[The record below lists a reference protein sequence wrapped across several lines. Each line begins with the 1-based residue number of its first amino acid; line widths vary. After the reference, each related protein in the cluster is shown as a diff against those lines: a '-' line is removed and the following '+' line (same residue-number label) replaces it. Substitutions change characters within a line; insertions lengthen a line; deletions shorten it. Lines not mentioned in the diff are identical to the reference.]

1 MDATTNFD
9 DIRAFDNTEV
19 KQTVDA
25 LVADEHFQRSVSA
38 ISGGIPFAT
47 IAAVMKSC
55 DTVRQFQERICYPIV
70 TNLIKRCTDE
80 VALDITSIPNKD
92 AAHIY
97 ISNHRDI
104 VLDSA
109 LLSIKLLEQGL
120 DTVEIAIGDNL
131 LIYPW
136 IRNFVRLNKA
146 FIVKRGL
153 AMRQQLNASME
164 LSAYIHHT
172 IKDKRQS
179 IWIAQREGRAKDASD
194 ETQESVIKMLSLGGG
209 HDIKASLARLDIVPL
224 TISYEFDPCDYLK
237 AQEMQL
243 KRDNP
248 AYKKEAKDDI
258 QNMSIG
264 ISGQKGRIRYVTGT
278 PLNTM
283 LAQLPDGMGKPEMFK
298 EITEWM
304 TREIHRNYVIY
315 PCNYVACDMIEGSRR
330 FAGQYTESDRQKFE
344 AYLQG
349 QLDKIGIPD
358 KDEAFL
364 KHCILNMYMHPVI
377 NKLNA
382 Q

>member
-1 MDATTNFD
+1 MNEEFD
-9 DIRAFDNTEV
+9 EIRPYHDSELPQIFEELIADPAFRQV
-19 KQTVDA
+19 VGA
-25 LVADEHFQRSVSA
+25 VMP
-38 ISGGIPFAT
+38 GIPFEAIAGQMRACKTKFEFQKTFCYGLLKKIIKEAT
-47 IAAVMKSC
+47 
-55 DTVRQFQERICYPIV
+55 DGV
-70 TNLIKRCTDE
+70 T
-80 VALDITSIPNKD
+80 LDISALTD
-92 AAHIY
+92 RQAAY
-97 ISNHRDI
+97 TYVSNHRDI
-104 VLDSA
+104 VLDSG
-109 LLSIKLLEQGL
+109 LLSVMLVEQGL

-153 AMRQQLNASME
+153 ALRQQLEASME

-172 IKDKRQS
+172 IRDKHQS

-209 HDIKASLARLDIVPL
+209 NDIKQSLEELDIVPL

-248 AYKKEAKDDI
+248 GYKKEAKDDI

-264 ISGQKGRIRYVTGT
+264 ISGQKGRIYYLTGT

-283 LAQLPDGMGKPEMFK
+283 LAQLPDGMGKPEMFRT
-298 EITEWM
+298 ITEWM
-304 TREIHRNYVIY
+304 TREIHRNYTLY
-315 PCNYVACDMIEGSRR
+315 PCNYVACDMMEGGQRYAGHYTADDRR
-330 FAGQYTESDRQKFE
+330 QFE
-344 AYLQG
+344 DYLQG
-349 QLDKIGIPD
+349 QLDKIEVPN

-364 KHCILNMYMHPVI
+364 KRCILNMYMHPVI
-377 NKLNA
+377 NKQNA
-382 Q
+382 K